1 MFYDLNESAKLLKI
15 SRRTLNRKLKQ
26 NNFPVRYFD
35 GGKPLIYAYDLV
47 AYVLY
52 GYYYEDCDSEQQA
65 IIHNSKLGFDDE

>member
-1 MFYDLNESAKLLKI
+1 MKD
-15 SRRTLNRKLKQ
+15 

-35 GGKPLIYAYDLV
+35 GGKPLIYAYDLI

-52 GYYYEDCDSEQQA
+52 GYYYEDCDIEQQA